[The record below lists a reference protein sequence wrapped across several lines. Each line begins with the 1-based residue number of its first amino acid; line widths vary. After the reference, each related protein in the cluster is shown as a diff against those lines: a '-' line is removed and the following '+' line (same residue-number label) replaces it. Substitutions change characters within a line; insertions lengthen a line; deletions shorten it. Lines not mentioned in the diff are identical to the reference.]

1 VSQEQPRL
9 QCACSAGSTGQSS
22 YKPQKAMCV
31 GRSRVD
37 RRKETIRIHT
47 PIFFAHSWPLL
58 SSFSRTCPFRIPAQ
72 RLAMKFARLS
82 LLGACLTGA
91 LLCLADEVSK
101 KHPDYQPE
109 GGFNV
114 LSFDGG
120 GVRGISSLY
129 ILKILME
136 RLDPINPPKPYE
148 YFDMIAG
155 TSTGGS
161 VVKFPKKA

>member
-1 VSQEQPRL
+1 LSFQNPCTTVSHEV
-9 QCACSAGSTGQSS
+9 CSA
-22 YKPQKAMCV
+22 
-31 GRSRVD
+31 
-37 RRKETIRIHT
+37 
-47 PIFFAHSWPLL
+47 L
-58 SSFSRTCPFRIPAQ
+58 SPR
-72 RLAMKFARLS
+72 
-82 LLGACLTGA
+82 GCLTGA
-91 LLCLADEVSK
+91 FLCLADEVPKS
-101 KHPDYQPE
+101 HPDYQPE